1 MQHAVVSAS
10 VTWEVELQ
18 RVAQWLSSKKLQR
31 EQQQTAILARVNT
44 HVQFVHAQ
52 KRDRE
57 LEAEEDDIL
66 DKDDEDANDSVPEA
80 DLALEFLDD
89 VNADDIKSLLEAE
102 AARTSA
108 DAALVHASVDVSEAA
123 VATTIAAPDPN
134 MSMALIEMPSYLL
147 AKNSPPK
154 LYASPVKHVH
164 LQPKFVVP
172 PPLRLSGSQAAV
184 KVSVSAHEGSSQ
196 EEDAGVAELMNE
208 LDLDISDVAHHLP
221 HEAAHRSDNHEEHKT
236 EKSTPSHLRK
246 DRSKADHQE
255 GSTPS
260 AMEALAQSVFSS
272 PAKTSKT
279 NKYMKNR
286 NAVRDGSDE
295 SDEERSVEHA
305 RSAQRPPVDPDAVGD
320 EMHSWVS
327 GYRDPDV
334 IRRKELMSQR
344 NRRPT
349 ARFGVNSV
357 EEQRYINKVA
367 KYYAEGKDVGSS
379 DNDSSA
385 GSFGSDFSPDEVD
398 DQDDPVSDVELLS
411 DDYLDRQDSA
421 TTAPKAKPRRRL
433 RNQHKNSKSAKKAKP
448 RQKLKKTRA
457 VKGANSVTDH
467 TAKSNVVRE
476 NGGVSVKENGAKKI
490 DSSIPPS
497 QVKPS
502 SNGLRETKTIDLLSS
517 DDGSDRRSEKGSR
530 SDGEMQA
537 SDKTHERIL
546 HGSSADSSPTQLRTS
561 KEKEAMILRLNLP
574 KSVRESVTSAR
585 SATLE
590 HPISR
595 EAANGVGASRQH
607 AAPDAKSSDE
617 NGGSK
622 SAAEDADIGIKT
634 TKLKG
639 DGKQVLN
646 VSKAGVIDQVQSA
659 EDSTADNDGDVSDA
673 GTADLDDDMADQALD
688 YEVVDEEDS
697 PAADSAKIS
706 AVGADLP
713 TLSEAATA
721 VEKSSP
727 APTPQSI
734 DKALQMVDASLS
746 LSEALLAKHNL
757 LEISRTK
764 PSEGQEPV
772 SASKD
777 GESEAET
784 IDFDDVEQ
792 LSNDEDFDFGGGKS
806 SRQEDLGFSD
816 DDNDD
821 APGVVAPHDEDYVQF
836 FEDTPLRK
844 LKVAQKQEQE
854 RKQSEANGVQSAQPK
869 PSETAASTPA
879 SKTPSNT
886 AKTQDSKPA
895 APMNAAKNKVPA
907 ATAVVKEPIGSNGL
921 RKATKPAGIATS
933 TVLKGKFEHS
943 RRSIKVIDDGVN
955 NFERG
960 KRSVFGV
967 YAGNKP
973 GMKKSRFSE
982 PLVQHQENHSAN
994 RLTEEF
1000 ISSISS
1006 PERRQTTDQWPSR
1019 SKNGYGV
1026 SKSSRDEPDERYLS
1040 YGSKPNGTK
1049 SRSYDSDD
1057 EPLST
1062 SARGPKSRSNDKDSR
1077 SAVTRGASSS
1087 QPEKSLSSSSWSF
1100 SSMVSSLNEN
1110 VDSDPQAEK
1119 APEFRRERQMDIYDA
1134 LHIEHQGENGVTL
1147 RDLRDGEYKRPSA
1160 FKKVQEEKEK
1170 RGIAFVPREKFL
1182 ENAPIPK
1189 KKKVPAVQQQKPPVD
1204 DQRSNGSDK
1213 RSSPAK
1219 PVARQKD
1226 NHYGPSSEGPGSRK
1240 NSSYDDRSS
1249 HDKYAPSKSSS
1260 SSSKKSKGKQQSK
1273 NDKFKSRRSPSP
1285 VSRRRLNESDSYRFS
1300 SSSRFK
1306 EDDRGRCRDHSRSR
1320 SPQKKHDRYGSGSDA
1335 SSRKRY
1341 RSLSRSRSRDR
1352 DERSSR
1358 LRKDEDRDFR
1368 SRNDDRDRSHSSKE
1382 SRDSSKRELSPPGA
1396 DPGSSDPRKR
1406 ARSMDRN
1413 DGRYSPLR
1421 NKEFEDP
1428 NPRDLKRAKPI
1439 DPRVGDT
1446 RKDNGFRRAEQNIV
1460 PPPPPDALFDSGSD
1474 MYISDSDGDQKDNS
1488 KVADIRFDLEEV
1500 LVDQRQMRRRVYV
1513 SGMNGMMDE
1522 EMLEELFAPFGI
1534 EVRYEMFVA
1543 SGLDVIKLTRLSELI
1558 YVEGPRERLSVD
1570 RRVSLPAVA
1579 STPRRC
1585 LRDIC

>member
-1 MQHAVVSAS
+1 MQHAAASAS
-10 VTWEVELQ
+10 VTWEIELQ
-18 RVAQWLSSKKLQR
+18 RVAQWLSSKKRQR
-31 EQQQTAILARVNT
+31 EQQQSAILARVNT
-44 HVQFVHAQ
+44 HVQFVHAR

-57 LEAEEDDIL
+57 LEAEAEEDDIL
-66 DKDDEDANDSVPEA
+66 DKDDEDANDSAPEA

-102 AARTSA
+102 AARSFG
-108 DAALVHASVDVSEAA
+108 DAALVHASVNVLEAA
-123 VATTIAAPDPN
+123 VATTTAAPDPN
-134 MSMALIEMPSYLL
+134 MSMALIEMPSHLL

-154 LYASPVKHVH
+154 LYASPAKHVH

-172 PPLRLSGSQAAV
+172 PPLRLPGSLAA
-184 KVSVSAHEGSSQ
+184 KASVSAHEGSSQ

-208 LDLDISDVAHHLP
+208 LDLDISDVVHHLP
-221 HEAAHRSDNHEEHKT
+221 HEAAHRIDYHEEHKT
-236 EKSTPSHLRK
+236 EESTPLHLRK
-246 DRSKADHQE
+246 DRSKANHQE
-255 GSTPS
+255 GSIPS

-272 PAKTSKT
+272 PAKASKT
-279 NKYMKNR
+279 NKYMKDR
-286 NAVRDGSDE
+286 NVVRDGSDE

-327 GYRDPDV
+327 GYRNPDV

-357 EEQRYINKVA
+357 EEQRYINKAA

-379 DNDSSA
+379 DNESSA

-411 DDYLDRQDSA
+411 DDYLDRQDFA

-433 RNQHKNSKSAKKAKP
+433 RNQHKDSKSAKKAKP

-457 VKGANSVTDH
+457 VKGANSATDH
-467 TAKSNVVRE
+467 TAKRNVVRE
-476 NGGVSVKENGAKKI
+476 NSGTSVKENGAKKI
-490 DSSIPPS
+490 NSSIPPS

-502 SNGLRETKTIDLLSS
+502 SNGSCETETIDLLSS
-517 DDGSDRRSEKGSR
+517 DDGSDRKSGKGSR
-530 SDGEMQA
+530 NDGEMRA
-537 SDKTHERIL
+537 SDKTHERIP
-546 HGSSADSSPTQLRTS
+546 HGSSADSSPGQSRTS
-561 KEKEAMILRLNLP
+561 KEKEVMILRLNLS
-574 KSVRESVTSAR
+574 KSVRESATSAR

-590 HPISR
+590 HSITR
-595 EAANGVGASRQH
+595 VAVNGVGASRQH
-607 AAPDAKSSDE
+607 AAPGAKSSDE
-617 NGGSK
+617 SGGSK
-622 SAAEDADIGIKT
+622 SAAEDANTGIKT
-634 TKLKG
+634 TKLKEG
-639 DGKQVLN
+639 DGEQVLN
-646 VSKAGVIDQVQSA
+646 ASKAGVIDQVQSA
-659 EDSTADNDGDVSDA
+659 EDSAADRDGDVSDA

-706 AVGADLP
+706 AVGADP
-713 TLSEAATA
+713 PILSETATA

-727 APTPQSI
+727 APTPQST

-764 PSEGQEPV
+764 PNEGQEPD
-772 SASKD
+772 SANKD
-777 GESEAET
+777 EESEAET

-854 RKQSEANGVQSAQPK
+854 RKQSEASGVQSVQSK

-886 AKTQDSKPA
+886 VNTQDSKPA
-895 APMNAAKNKVPA
+895 APMNAAKNKVLA
-907 ATAVVKEPIGSNGL
+907 VTAVVKEPIGSNGL

-960 KRSVFGV
+960 KRSVSGV

-973 GMKKSRFSE
+973 GVKKSRFSE
-982 PLVQHQENHSAN
+982 PLVQYQENHSAN
-994 RLTEEF
+994 WLTEEF

-1019 SKNGYGV
+1019 SKNGNGA

-1049 SRSYDSDD
+1049 SRSYNSDD

-1062 SARGPKSRSNDKDSR
+1062 SARGPKSRSNDKDPR
-1077 SAVTRGASSS
+1077 SAATKGVSSS
-1087 QPEKSLSSSSWSF
+1087 QPEKSSSSSSWSF
-1100 SSMVSSLNEN
+1100 SSMVSSSNEN
-1110 VDSDPQAEK
+1110 VDSNPRAEK
-1119 APEFRRERQMDIYDA
+1119 VPEFRRERQIDIYDA

-1189 KKKVPAVQQQKPPVD
+1189 KKKVPAAQQQKPPVD
-1204 DQRSNGSDK
+1204 DQRSNGFNK
-1213 RSSPAK
+1213 RSNPAK
-1219 PVARQKD
+1219 PAARQKD
-1226 NHYGPSSEGPGSRK
+1226 NHYGPSSGGPGSQK

-1260 SSSKKSKGKQQSK
+1260 SSSKKSKGTQQSK
-1273 NDKFKSRRSPSP
+1273 NAKFKSRRSPSP
-1285 VSRRRLNESDSYRFS
+1285 VSRRRSNESDSYRFS

-1320 SPQKKHDRYGSGSDA
+1320 SPLKKHDRYGSGSDA

-1368 SRNDDRDRSHSSKE
+1368 SRNDDRDRSHSFKD
-1382 SRDSSKRELSPPGA
+1382 SRDSNSKHELSPPGA

-1406 ARSMDRN
+1406 ARSLDRSN
-1413 DGRYSPLR
+1413 GRHSPLR

-1428 NPRDLKRAKPI
+1428 NPWDSKRAKPV

-1446 RKDNGFRRAEQNIV
+1446 RKGNGLRRAEQNIV

-1474 MYISDSDGDQKDNS
+1474 MYISDSDGDQEDNS
-1488 KVADIRFDLEEV
+1488 NVADIRFDLEEV
-1500 LVDQRQMRRRVYV
+1500 PVDQRQMRRRVYV

-1522 EMLEELFAPFGI
+1522 EVLEELFASFGI
-1534 EVRYEMFVA
+1534 EVRYKMFVA
-1543 SGLDVIKLTRLSELI
+1543 CGLDVIKLTRLSDLI

-1570 RRVSLPAVA
+1570 
-1579 STPRRC
+1579 
-1585 LRDIC
+1585 